1 MSRAGADFN
10 GKKYQ
15 KFIAL
20 HMKMLYN
27 LLCIILFQYKE
38 KEAMIEMNHKET
50 CNRIIDEMKKV
61 IIGKDE
67 QLRLLL
73 ISLLSKGHILIEDI
87 PGVGK
92 TTAAAAMAKAT
103 GLDAK
108 RVQFTPDVMA
118 TDISGF
124 TAPDHKTGEFIY
136 KPGVCM
142 TNILIADEINR
153 TSPKT
158 QSALL
163 EVMEERQVTV
173 DGVTYKLPE
182 PFMVVATQNP
192 LGYVGTYQEMRIVAD
207 RHGANPLDVVAAV
220 TTAEEV
226 VALQKQ
232 VEQVHVDE
240 AVQQYIV
247 ELVCATRT
255 HGLIALAASPR
266 ASLSLMRAACAA
278 ALLDGRDYVI
288 PRDVSDMYEA
298 IVAHRLM
305 LAPEAKI
312 ERLTAS
318 QLLAAIKDAVKAPIV
333 K

>member
-1 MSRAGADFN
+1 MENLQNMEMKKRLC
-10 GKKYQ
+10 GK
-15 KFIAL
+15 
-20 HMKMLYN
+20 
-27 LLCIILFQYKE
+27 ILE
-38 KEAMIEMNHKET
+38 
-50 CNRIIDEMKKV
+50 EMKKV

-73 ISLLSKGHILIEDI
+73 IALLSKGHILVEDV

-92 TTAAAAMAKAT
+92 TTAAVAMARAT
-103 GLDAK
+103 GLEAK

-124 TAPDHKTGEFIY
+124 TAPDKSGEFVY

-173 DGVTYKLPE
+173 DGVTHKLPE

-192 LGYVGTYQEMRIVAD
+192 LGYIGTYPLPEAQLDRFLMKMSMGYPTADQEALIIGD
-207 RHGANPLDVVAAV
+207 RHGINPMESVEAV
-220 TTAEEV
+220 TSPEEILL
-226 VALQKQ
+226 LQKA
-232 VEQVHVDE
+232 VEEVHVDD
-240 AVQQYIV
+240 AIKQYIV
-247 ELVCATRT
+247 DLVCATRNNN
-255 HGLIALAASPR
+255 LIALAASPR
-266 ASLSLMRAACAA
+266 ASLALMRAACAA
-278 ALLDGRDYVI
+278 ALLEGRSYVI
-288 PRDVSDMYEA
+288 PRDVAEMYEA
-298 IVAHRLM
+298 IVSHRLM
-305 LAPEAKI
+305 LSPEAKI

-318 QLLAAIKDAVKAPIV
+318 DILGKLRDTVKAPIL

>member
-1 MSRAGADFN
+1 MEKLQSVAKEQAIC
-10 GKKYQ
+10 Q
-15 KFIAL
+15 KIT
-20 HMKMLYN
+20 
-27 LLCIILFQYKE
+27 E
-38 KEAMIEMNHKET
+38 
-50 CNRIIDEMKKV
+50 EMKKV
-61 IIGKDE
+61 IVGKDD
-67 QLRLLL
+67 QLRYLL
-73 ISLLSKGHILIEDI
+73 ICLLSKGHILIEDV

-92 TTAAAAMAKAT
+92 TTAASAMAKAT

-124 TAPDHKTGEFIY
+124 TAPDGKTGEFVY

-192 LGYVGTYQEMRIVAD
+192 LGYVGTYPLPEAQLDRFLMKMSMGYPSAEEEARIIGD
-207 RHGANPLDVVAAV
+207 RHGINPMETVAAV
-220 TTAEEV
+220 SSAEEIIEM
-226 VALQKQ
+226 QKI
-232 VEQVHVDE
+232 VEQIFVDP
-240 AVQQYIV
+240 AVLEYIV
-247 ELVCATRT
+247 RLVCATRDNN
-255 HGLIALAASPR
+255 LVALSASPR
-266 ASLSLMRAACAA
+266 ASLALMRAACAA
-278 ALLDGRDYVI
+278 ALLDGRTYVI
-288 PRDVSDMYEA
+288 PRDVSEMYEA
-298 IVAHRLM
+298 VVSHRIM

-312 ERLTAS
+312 ERMTAE
-318 QLLAAIKDAVKAPIV
+318 QLLASLKDAVKAPIV

>member
-1 MSRAGADFN
+1 MEKLQNIEREQEVC
-10 GKKYQ
+10 Q
-15 KFIAL
+15 K
-20 HMKMLYN
+20 
-27 LLCIILFQYKE
+27 
-38 KEAMIEMNHKET
+38 
-50 CNRIIDEMKKV
+50 IIDEMKKV
-61 IIGKDE
+61 IVGKDE

-73 ISLLSKGHILIEDI
+73 VCLLSKGHILIEDV

-92 TTAAAAMAKAT
+92 TTAASAMAKAI

-124 TAPDHKTGEFIY
+124 TAPDSKTGEFVY

-192 LGYVGTYQEMRIVAD
+192 LGYVGTYPLPEAQLD
-207 RHGANPLDVVAAV
+207 RFLMKMSMGYPNA
-220 TTAEEV
+220 AEEV
-226 VALQKQ
+226 RIISARHGVNPMDTVEAVVTPEEIVAMQKT
-232 VEQVHVDE
+232 VERIHVDP
-240 AVQQYIV
+240 AVLDYIV
-247 ELVCATRT
+247 DLVCATRKNAMV
-255 HGLIALAASPR
+255 ALAASPR
-266 ASLSLMRAACAA
+266 ASLALLRAACANA
-278 ALLDGRDYVI
+278 MLNGRSYVI
-288 PRDVSDMYEA
+288 PKDVSDLYQS
-298 IVAHRLM
+298 IVSHRIM
-305 LAPEAKI
+305 LAPEARI
-312 ERLTAS
+312 ERMTAE
-318 QLLAAIKDAVKAPIV
+318 QLSATLKESVKAPIV
-333 K
+333 KK

>member
-1 MSRAGADFN
+1 ME
-10 GKKYQ
+10 
-15 KFIAL
+15 
-20 HMKMLYN
+20 N
-27 LLCIILFQYKE
+27 LQNVAKE
-38 KEAMIEMNHKET
+38 QAICK
-50 CNRIIDEMKKV
+50 RITEEMKKV
-61 IIGKDE
+61 IVGKDA

-73 ISLLSKGHILIEDI
+73 ICLLSKGHILIEDV

-92 TTAAAAMAKAT
+92 TTAASALARAT

-124 TAPDHKTGEFIY
+124 TAPDAKSGEFVY

-192 LGYVGTYQEMRIVAD
+192 LGYVGTYPLPEAQLDRFLMKMSMGYPNAQEESRIIGG
-207 RHGANPLDVVAAV
+207 RHGINPMESVEAV
-220 TTAEEV
+220 SSPQEILAMQQT
-226 VALQKQ
+226 
-232 VEQVHVDE
+232 VEQIYVDP
-240 AVQQYIV
+240 AVLNYIV
-247 ELVCATRT
+247 DLVCATRSSN
-255 HGLIALAASPR
+255 LITLAASPR
-266 ASLSLMRAACAA
+266 ASLALMRAACAA
-278 ALLDGRDYVI
+278 AMLDGRTYVI
-288 PRDVSDMYEA
+288 PRDVSEMYEA
-298 IVAHRLM
+298 VVSHRIM

-312 ERLTAS
+312 ERMTAS
-318 QLLAAIKDAVKAPIV
+318 QLLETLKDAVKAPIV

>member
-1 MSRAGADFN
+1 MEKLQSVAKEQEIC
-10 GKKYQ
+10 KK
-15 KFIAL
+15 L
-20 HMKMLYN
+20 T
-27 LLCIILFQYKE
+27 E
-38 KEAMIEMNHKET
+38 
-50 CNRIIDEMKKV
+50 EMKKV
-61 IIGKDE
+61 IVGKDE

-73 ISLLSKGHILIEDI
+73 ICLLSKGHILIEDV

-92 TTAAAAMAKAT
+92 TTAASAMAKAT
-103 GLDAK
+103 GLEAK

-124 TAPDHKTGEFIY
+124 TAPDKNGEFVY

-192 LGYVGTYQEMRIVAD
+192 LGYVGTYPLPEAQLDRFLMKMSMGYPNAAEEVRIIGD
-207 RHGANPLDVVAAV
+207 RHGVNPMESVVAV
-220 TTAEEV
+220 SSPEEII
-226 VALQKQ
+226 AMQKT
-232 VEQVHVDE
+232 VEQIYVDP
-240 AVQQYIV
+240 AVLNYIV
-247 ELVCATRT
+247 DLVCATRSSA
-255 HGLIALAASPR
+255 LVALAASPR
-266 ASLSLMRAACAA
+266 ASLALMRAACAA
-278 ALLDGRDYVI
+278 AMLDGRTYVI
-288 PRDVSDMYEA
+288 PRDVSEMYEA
-298 IVAHRLM
+298 IVSHRIM

-312 ERLTAS
+312 ERMTAS
-318 QLLAAIKDAVKAPIV
+318 QLLDTLRDAVKAPIV

>member
-1 MSRAGADFN
+1 MENLQNSEM
-10 GKKYQ
+10 KKRV
-15 KFIAL
+15 
-20 HMKMLYN
+20 
-27 LLCIILFQYKE
+27 C
-38 KEAMIEMNHKET
+38 T
-50 CNRIIDEMKKV
+50 RIIDEMKKV
-61 IIGKDE
+61 IVGKDD

-73 ISLLSKGHILIEDI
+73 ISLLSKGHILIEDV

-92 TTAAAAMAKAT
+92 TTAAAAMARAT

-124 TAPDHKTGEFIY
+124 TAPDGKTGEFVY

-163 EVMEERQVTV
+163 EVMEERQVSV

-192 LGYVGTYQEMRIVAD
+192 LGYIGTYPLPEAQLDRFLMKMSMGYPSADQEALIIGD
-207 RHGANPLDVVAAV
+207 RHGADPMAAV
-220 TTAEEV
+220 EAVSSPEEILE
-226 VALQKQ
+226 LQKA
-232 VEQVHVDE
+232 VEEIHVDE
-240 AVQQYIV
+240 AVRQYIV
-247 ELVCATRT
+247 DLVCATRD
-255 HGLIALAASPR
+255 HAMIALAASPR
-266 ASLSLMRAACAA
+266 ASLALMRAACAA
-278 ALLDGRDYVI
+278 ALLDGRSYVI
-288 PRDVSDMYEA
+288 PRDVSDLYES
-298 IVAHRLM
+298 IVSHRLM
-305 LAPEAKI
+305 LAPEAKL
-312 ERLTAS
+312 ERRS
-318 QLLAAIKDAVKAPIV
+318 AAGILSELKDAVKAPIV

>member
-1 MSRAGADFN
+1 MENNTVHAV
-10 GKKYQ
+10 Q
-15 KFIAL
+15 
-20 HMKMLYN
+20 H
-27 LLCIILFQYKE
+27 
-38 KEAMIEMNHKET
+38 EA
-50 CNRIIDEMKKV
+50 CNRIMEEIKKV
-61 IIGKDE
+61 IVGKDE
-67 QLRLLL
+67 QLRLLM
-73 ISLLSKGHILIEDI
+73 ICLLSKGHILIEDV

-92 TTAAAAMAKAT
+92 TTAATALAKAT

-124 TAPDHKTGEFIY
+124 TAPDGKTGEFVY

-192 LGYVGTYQEMRIVAD
+192 QGYVGTYPLPEAQLDRFRMKMSMGYPLPEQEMQIIAE
-207 RHGANPLDVVAAV
+207 RHGIDPMAHIVPVS
-220 TTAEEV
+220 TPQEI
-226 VALQKQ
+226 VALQEA
-232 VEQVHVDE
+232 VEQIHVDP
-240 AVQQYIV
+240 AVLQYIV
-247 ELVCATRT
+247 NLVCITRSDPN
-255 HGLIALAASPR
+255 IALPASPR
-266 ASLSLMRAACAA
+266 ASLALLRAACAA
-278 ALLDGRDYVI
+278 ALLDGRAYVI
-288 PRDVSDMYEA
+288 PRDVSEMYQA
-298 IVAHRLM
+298 IVAHRIALS
-305 LAPEAKI
+305 PEAKI
-312 ERLTAS
+312 ERLTAAEVLA
-318 QLLAAIKDAVKAPIV
+318 QLKDAVKAPIV

>member
-1 MSRAGADFN
+1 MEN
-10 GKKYQ
+10 LQNMEMKKR
-15 KFIAL
+15 
-20 HMKMLYN
+20 
-27 LLCIILFQYKE
+27 LCCKIL
-38 KEAMIEMNHKET
+38 
-50 CNRIIDEMKKV
+50 DEMKKV

-73 ISLLSKGHILIEDI
+73 IALLSKGHILIEDV

-92 TTAAAAMAKAT
+92 TTAASAMARAT
-103 GLDAK
+103 GLDVK

-118 TDISGF
+118 SDISGF
-124 TAPDHKTGEFIY
+124 TAPDRNTGEFVY

-173 DGVTYKLPE
+173 DGITYKLPE

-192 LGYVGTYQEMRIVAD
+192 LGYVGTYPLPEAQLDRFLMKMSMGYPSADQEALIIGD
-207 RHGANPLDVVAAV
+207 RHGVDPMASVDAVASP
-220 TTAEEV
+220 EEILE
-226 VALQKQ
+226 LQKAT
-232 VEQVHVDE
+232 EEIFVDD
-240 AVQQYIV
+240 AIKQYIV
-247 ELVCATRT
+247 ELVCATRKNS
-255 HGLIALAASPR
+255 LIALAASPR
-266 ASLSLMRAACAA
+266 ASLALMRAACAS
-278 ALLDGRDYVI
+278 ALLDGRSYVI
-288 PRDVSDMYEA
+288 PRDVAEMYDA
-298 IVAHRLM
+298 IVSHRLM
-305 LAPEAKI
+305 LEPEARM

-318 QLLAAIKDAVKAPIV
+318 AILAELKDTVKAPIV

>member
-1 MSRAGADFN
+1 MEKLQSV
-10 GKKYQ
+10 GKEQ
-15 KFIAL
+15 EICR
-20 HMKMLYN
+20 N
-27 LLCIILFQYKE
+27 ITE
-38 KEAMIEMNHKET
+38 
-50 CNRIIDEMKKV
+50 EMKKV
-61 IIGKDE
+61 IVGKDE

-73 ISLLSKGHILIEDI
+73 ICLLSKGHILIEDV

-92 TTAAAAMAKAT
+92 TTAASALARAS
-103 GLDAK
+103 GLDCK

-124 TAPDHKTGEFIY
+124 TAPDGKTGEFIY

-173 DGVTYKLPE
+173 DGVTHDLPE

-192 LGYVGTYQEMRIVAD
+192 VGYVGTYPLPEAQLDRFLMKMSMGYPTAAQEAQIIGD
-207 RHGANPLDVVAAV
+207 RHGVNPLASVQPVSSAAEIIAMQE
-220 TTAEEV
+220 T
-226 VALQKQ
+226 
-232 VEQVHVDE
+232 VEQIFVDE
-240 AVQQYIV
+240 AVLQYIV
-247 ELVCATRT
+247 ELVCATRANA
-255 HGLIALAASPR
+255 LVALAASPR
-266 ASLSLMRAACAA
+266 ASLALMRAACAA
-278 ALLDGRDYVI
+278 ALLDGRTYVI
-288 PRDVSDMYEA
+288 PRDVTEMYEA
-298 IVAHRLM
+298 IVSHRIM

-312 ERLTAS
+312 ERMTAL
-318 QLLAAIKDAVKAPIV
+318 QLLASLKDTVKAPII

>member
-1 MSRAGADFN
+1 MEKLQNIEREQEVC
-10 GKKYQ
+10 Q
-15 KFIAL
+15 K
-20 HMKMLYN
+20 
-27 LLCIILFQYKE
+27 
-38 KEAMIEMNHKET
+38 
-50 CNRIIDEMKKV
+50 IIDEMKKV
-61 IIGKDE
+61 IVGKDE

-73 ISLLSKGHILIEDI
+73 VCLLSKGHILIEDV

-92 TTAAAAMAKAT
+92 TTAASAMAKAI

-124 TAPDHKTGEFIY
+124 TAPDSKTGEFVY

-192 LGYVGTYQEMRIVAD
+192 LGYVGTYPLPEAQLDRFLMKMSMGYPNAAEEARIISARHGVNPMDTVEAVVTPEEIVAM
-207 RHGANPLDVVAAV
+207 
-220 TTAEEV
+220 
-226 VALQKQ
+226 QKT
-232 VEQVHVDE
+232 VERIHVDP
-240 AVQQYIV
+240 AVLDYIV
-247 ELVCATRT
+247 DLVCATRKNAMV
-255 HGLIALAASPR
+255 ALAASPR
-266 ASLSLMRAACAA
+266 ASLALLRAACANA
-278 ALLDGRDYVI
+278 MLNGRTYVI
-288 PRDVSDMYEA
+288 PKDVSDLYQS
-298 IVAHRLM
+298 IVSHRIM
-305 LAPEAKI
+305 LAPEARI
-312 ERLTAS
+312 ERMTS
-318 QLLAAIKDAVKAPIV
+318 EQLSATLKESVKAPIV
-333 K
+333 KK

>member
-1 MSRAGADFN
+1 MENLQNMEMKKRLC
-10 GKKYQ
+10 GK
-15 KFIAL
+15 
-20 HMKMLYN
+20 
-27 LLCIILFQYKE
+27 ILE
-38 KEAMIEMNHKET
+38 
-50 CNRIIDEMKKV
+50 EMKKV

-73 ISLLSKGHILIEDI
+73 IALLSKGHILIEDV

-92 TTAAAAMAKAT
+92 TTAAVAMARAT
-103 GLDAK
+103 GMDVK

-124 TAPDHKTGEFIY
+124 TAPDKSGEFVY

-173 DGVTYKLPE
+173 DGVTRKLPE

-192 LGYVGTYQEMRIVAD
+192 LGYVGTYPLPEAQLDRFLMKASMGYPTADQEALIIGD
-207 RHGANPLDVVAAV
+207 RHGVNPMDSVEAV
-220 TTAEEV
+220 TTPEEII
-226 VALQKQ
+226 ALQKA
-232 VEQVHVDE
+232 VEEIHVDD
-240 AVQQYIV
+240 AIKQYIV
-247 ELVCATRT
+247 DLVCATRNNN
-255 HGLIALAASPR
+255 LIALAASPR
-266 ASLSLMRAACAA
+266 ASLALMRAACAS
-278 ALLDGRDYVI
+278 ALLEGRSYVI
-288 PRDVSDMYEA
+288 PRDVANMYEA
-298 IVAHRLM
+298 IVSHRLM
-305 LAPEAKI
+305 LSPEAKI
-312 ERLTAS
+312 ERLTAP
-318 QLLAAIKDAVKAPIV
+318 AILRKLTDAVKAPIV

>member
-1 MSRAGADFN
+1 MEN
-10 GKKYQ
+10 LQNMEMKKR
-15 KFIAL
+15 
-20 HMKMLYN
+20 
-27 LLCIILFQYKE
+27 LCAKIIE
-38 KEAMIEMNHKET
+38 
-50 CNRIIDEMKKV
+50 EMKKV

-73 ISLLSKGHILIEDI
+73 IGLLSKGHLLIEDV

-92 TTAAAAMAKAT
+92 TTAAAAMARAT
-103 GLDAK
+103 GLDVK

-118 TDISGF
+118 TDITGF
-124 TAPDHKTGEFIY
+124 TAPDGKTGEFVY

-192 LGYVGTYQEMRIVAD
+192 LGYIGTYPLPEAQLDRFLMKMSMGYPTADQETLIIGD
-207 RHGANPLDVVAAV
+207 RHGTDPMAAV
-220 TTAEEV
+220 EAVSSPEEILE
-226 VALQKQ
+226 LQKAT
-232 VEQVHVDE
+232 EEIHVDD
-240 AVQQYIV
+240 AVKQYIV
-247 ELVCATRT
+247 DLVCATRE
-255 HGLIALAASPR
+255 HSMIALAASPR

-278 ALLDGRDYVI
+278 ALLEGRSYVI
-288 PRDVSDMYEA
+288 PRDVAEMYDA
-298 IVAHRLM
+298 IVSHRLM
-305 LAPEAKI
+305 LAPEAKM

-318 QLLAAIKDAVKAPIV
+318 AILDQLRDTVKAPIV

>member
-1 MSRAGADFN
+1 MS
-10 GKKYQ
+10 
-15 KFIAL
+15 
-20 HMKMLYN
+20 
-27 LLCIILFQYKE
+27 
-38 KEAMIEMNHKET
+38 EMNRKEI
-50 CNRIIDEMKKV
+50 CNRIIEEMKKV

-73 ISLLSKGHILIEDI
+73 IALLSKGHILIEDI

-92 TTAAAAMAKAT
+92 TTAASAMGKAT

-124 TAPDHKTGEFIY
+124 TAPDHKTGEFVY

-192 LGYVGTYQEMRIVAD
+192 LGYVGTYPLPEAQLDRFMMKTSMGYPSADQEMRIVAD
-207 RHGANPLDVVAAV
+207 RHGANPLDVVVPV

-278 ALLDGRDYVI
+278 ALLDGRNYVI